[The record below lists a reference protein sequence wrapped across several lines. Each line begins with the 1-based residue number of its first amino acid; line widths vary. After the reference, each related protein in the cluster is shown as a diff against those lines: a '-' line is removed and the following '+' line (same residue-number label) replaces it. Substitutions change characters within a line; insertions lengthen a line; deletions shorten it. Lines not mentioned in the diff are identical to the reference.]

1 MAYRRTHGVDTG
13 IVRIFNTYGPR
24 MRFDDGRA
32 VPNFIMAALDGE
44 PMPIHGDGSQ
54 TRSLCY
60 VDDLI
65 EGIMALA
72 RSDHPGPMNIGGP
85 HEMTIAD
92 VAGTIAAAVGVEP
105 DLEYHPRPEDD
116 PTVRRPDISLARS
129 ELGWEPKVTLAEG
142 LTATIDWFR
151 SAR

>member
-1 MAYRRTHGVDTG
+1 
-13 IVRIFNTYGPR
+13 

-32 VPNFIMAALDGE
+32 VPNFIMAALDGA

-65 EGIMALA
+65 EGIVALA
-72 RSDHPGPMNIGGP
+72 YSEHAGPMNIGNP
-85 HEMTIAD
+85 HEMTIAA
-92 VAGTIAAAVGVEP
+92 VAETIAAAVGVVP
-105 DLEYHPRPEDD
+105 DLAYHPRPEDD
-116 PTVRRPDISLARS
+116 PTVRSPDISLARAM
-129 ELGWEPKVTLAEG
+129 LGWEPRVSLDDG
-142 LTATIDWFR
+142 LRRTIDWFR